1 MLSLLGLQDSKYSTF
16 AADHYSV
23 TRMIKMF
30 FFDWSTQ
37 YLHVENW
44 VLAKVPILVRSAN
57 VNSRQ
62 SLC

>member
-16 AADHYSV
+16 AADHYRV
-23 TRMIKMF
+23 MRMIKIF
-30 FFDWSTQ
+30 FSDWFTQ

-44 VLAKVPILVRSAN
+44 VLAKVPVLVRSAD